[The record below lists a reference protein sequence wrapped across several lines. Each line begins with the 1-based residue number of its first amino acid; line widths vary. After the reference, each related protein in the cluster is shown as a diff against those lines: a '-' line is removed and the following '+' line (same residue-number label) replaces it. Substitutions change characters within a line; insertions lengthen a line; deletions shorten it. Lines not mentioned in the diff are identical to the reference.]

1 MGSPV
6 NGNKQVSCPEQALA
20 YFSAAHREGSDAAYG
35 EVTRHTRVTTQPSS
49 KKVLKIFIRNKE
61 LIHCRKKKN
70 SRRKEKNFDSL
81 FLWISSFVLNC
92 SSGKKGYFYPPFPFS
107 TVFYP
112 QSFCRTAS
120 YPRFAFPQP
129 FLYNRNI
136 MEWKEA
142 CRIGPQI

>member
-1 MGSPV
+1 MLWIAAVLILSCRQMSVPP
-6 NGNKQVSCPEQALA
+6 NKRACPEIQPLA
-20 YFSAAHREGSDAAYG
+20 GLSL
-35 EVTRHTRVTTQPSS
+35 VTTQPSS

-81 FLWISSFVLNC
+81 FLWISSFVLYC

-120 YPRFAFPQP
+120 YPRFAFSQP

-136 MEWKEA
+136 TEWKEA

>member
-1 MGSPV
+1 MLFIYPV
-6 NGNKQVSCPEQALA
+6 SYAVGRHNFEKAAERICPLWL
-20 YFSAAHREGSDAAYG
+20 FL
-35 EVTRHTRVTTQPSS
+35 VTTQPSS

-70 SRRKEKNFDSL
+70 SRRKEKTFDSL
-81 FLWISSFVLNC
+81 FSWISSFVLYC

-120 YPRFAFPQP
+120 YPRFAFFQP

-136 MEWKEA
+136 TEWKEA

>member
-1 MGSPV
+1 MLVYKILRDLST
-6 NGNKQVSCPEQALA
+6 SFLESFMSL
-20 YFSAAHREGSDAAYG
+20 
-35 EVTRHTRVTTQPSS
+35 VTTQPSS

-120 YPRFAFPQP
+120 YPRFAFSQP

>member
-1 MGSPV
+1 MKLLLLLSQV
-6 NGNKQVSCPEQALA
+6 CAFTAQTVRKQNGRMLLQLCRRLSCNKL
-20 YFSAAHREGSDAAYG
+20 F
-35 EVTRHTRVTTQPSS
+35 VTTQPSS

-70 SRRKEKNFDSL
+70 SRRKEKTFDSL
-81 FLWISSFVLNC
+81 FLWISSFVLYC

-107 TVFYP
+107 TMFYP

-120 YPRFAFPQP
+120 YPRFAFSQP

-136 MEWKEA
+136 TEWKEA

>member
-1 MGSPV
+1 MFAASSAR
-6 NGNKQVSCPEQALA
+6 NLLYYILF
-20 YFSAAHREGSDAAYG
+20 YFA
-35 EVTRHTRVTTQPSS
+35 TLFLKKFIIFVTTQPSS

-70 SRRKEKNFDSL
+70 SRRKEKTFDSL
-81 FLWISSFVLNC
+81 FLWISSFVLYC

-120 YPRFAFPQP
+120 YPRFAFSQP

-136 MEWKEA
+136 TEWKEA

>member
-1 MGSPV
+1 MPFQKFMKKCYHSV
-6 NGNKQVSCPEQALA
+6 FENA
-20 YFSAAHREGSDAAYG
+20 SAFFKKIFAI
-35 EVTRHTRVTTQPSS
+35 VTTQPSS

-70 SRRKEKNFDSL
+70 SRRKEKTFDSL
-81 FLWISSFVLNC
+81 FLWISSFVLYC

-107 TVFYP
+107 TVLYP

-120 YPRFAFPQP
+120 YPRFAFSQP

-136 MEWKEA
+136 TEWKEA

>member
-1 MGSPV
+1 MRLPESLHHKKRIRMHARLVYVLPSALS
-6 NGNKQVSCPEQALA
+6 SCFLKN
-20 YFSAAHREGSDAAYG
+20 Y
-35 EVTRHTRVTTQPSS
+35 VKMVTTQPSS

-70 SRRKEKNFDSL
+70 SRRKEKTFDSL
-81 FLWISSFVLNC
+81 FLWISSFVLYC

-107 TVFYP
+107 TMFYP

-120 YPRFAFPQP
+120 YPRFAFSQP

-136 MEWKEA
+136 TEWKEA